1 MTTLLFLMTRKNVFY
16 LHLTINNEVMA
27 CNPRCNGFNVLCS
40 ICWFSFLLWCYD
52 HLCVVTRCE
61 YIHIWE
67 EKQKKQTNNWEKK
80 ENINNFS
87 LWWRCCCC
95 CFVVGEKAGT
105 WPSCKPAPLAD
116 GGVIIR
122 PRLAWLGPQVRGLGL
137 VQRELPCSS
146 SNGRWEYWITS
157 SASPSLLLFMCSQ
170 DFNCK
175 DKRKE
180 KKNKKKTTLY
190 FESAIPPK
198 IRDLFLYGLL

>member
-1 MTTLLFLMTRKNVFY
+1 
-16 LHLTINNEVMA
+16 MA
-27 CNPRCNGFNVLCS
+27 CNPRCNSFNVLCS

-67 EKQKKQTNNWEKK
+67 ENRKSKQTDEKK
-80 ENINNFS
+80 NNKLS
-87 LWWRCCCC
+87 LRWRCCCC
-95 CFVVGEKAGT
+95 FGGEGGNLTLAQ
-105 WPSCKPAPLAD
+105 PAPSAD
-116 GGVIIR
+116 RGHYQAAVGPNGVAGQR
-122 PRLAWLGPQVRGLGL
+122 SGLGS

-157 SASPSLLLFMCSQ
+157 SASLSFLPFMCCQ

-175 DKRKE
+175 DKRK
-180 KKNKKKTTLY
+180 KKQKTTLY

-198 IRDLFLYGLL
+198 IQDLFLYGLL